1 MNEFKKEDCI
11 VKLAPRKIK
20 MVVQDLNQVLDSH
33 TIYGAEF
40 NKEVILALIQSNL
53 SRTQTADLIKR
64 IEEAPMS
71 DWND

>member
-1 MNEFKKEDCI
+1 MEELKKEGSL

-33 TIYGAEF
+33 MIYGAEF
-40 NKEVILALIQSNL
+40 NKEVILALIQDNL